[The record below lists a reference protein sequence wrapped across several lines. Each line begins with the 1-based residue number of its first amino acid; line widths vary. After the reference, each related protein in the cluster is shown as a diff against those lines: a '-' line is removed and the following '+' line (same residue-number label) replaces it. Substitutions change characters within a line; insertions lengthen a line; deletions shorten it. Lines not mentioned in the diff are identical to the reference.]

1 MRIDDVITA
10 LGGPEATAKL
20 FGVGR
25 TSISNWKTFR
35 RFPEYLHW
43 RVVKECRKRGI
54 DYDPAATEID
64 VRNTTHG
71 GTSKMGSS
79 TMKTPIEGRDGK
91 QTLNEY
97 DEKVTEQDLA
107 KTKGNS
113 VSDTSTIVTT
123 PTDDAEGAAA

>member
-54 DYDPAATEID
+54 DYDPSATEID
-64 VRNTTHG
+64 VRDTTHG
-71 GTSKMGSS
+71 GTSDTRSS
-79 TMKTPIEGRDGK
+79 NVKTHIEGQHGK
-91 QTLNEY
+91 QIINEC
-97 DEKVTEQDLA
+97 DKKVTESNSP
-107 KTKGNS
+107 KTLGNS
-113 VSDTSTIVTT
+113 VAPDGTIVGT
-123 PTDDAEGAAA
+123 PDEGAAA